1 MKKFLVSTSSPPSLV
16 FLRANV
22 NSVHCMGRD
31 WVYCP
36 VCKKMVGDQG
46 QECQHLDNYFGANDG
61 DFWTFCKEHYKVFP
75 DLTDRE
81 AEYLHD
87 NTGRMFNLDPPFDG
101 KKCPVYNCSYWVD
114 MNQVLNEVRT
124 QPDKDIIE
132 LERVGYHPFGEGAHP
147 RWILPGQEK
156 YIEMQRAMTERMK
169 KHQQLG

>member
-1 MKKFLVSTSSPPSLV
+1 MSTQFTVWVVIGFTVLYARRWLAIKV
-16 FLRANV
+16 RNV
-22 NSVHCMGRD
+22 NIWIITS
-31 WVYCP
+31 
-36 VCKKMVGDQG
+36 
-46 QECQHLDNYFGANDG
+46 GANDG
-61 DFWTFCKEHYKVFP
+61 DFWIFCKEHYKVFP

>member
-1 MKKFLVSTSSPPSLV
+1 
-16 FLRANV
+16 
-22 NSVHCMGRD
+22 MGRD

-61 DFWTFCKEHYKVFP
+61 DFWIFCKEHYKVFP

-81 AEYLHD
+81 AEFLHD

-124 QPDKDIIE
+124 QPDKDINE